1 MLCSDTK
8 MTIGFIADALTIF
21 ISGKSVGLG
30 IFYVRLTYDE
40 VPGTRRKRST
50 GSSYSAGALA
60 YAPRVWNATLKQ
72 WVPSAD
78 VEVCD
83 VITVSL

>member
-8 MTIGFIADALTIF
+8 MTIGFIADALTTF
-21 ISGKSVGLG
+21 VCGKSVGLR
-30 IFYVRLTYDE
+30 IFYVRLVYDE
-40 VPGTRRKRST
+40 VSGTRRKRST
-50 GSSYSAGALA
+50 GSFYSASALA

-83 VITVSL
+83 VITFHL